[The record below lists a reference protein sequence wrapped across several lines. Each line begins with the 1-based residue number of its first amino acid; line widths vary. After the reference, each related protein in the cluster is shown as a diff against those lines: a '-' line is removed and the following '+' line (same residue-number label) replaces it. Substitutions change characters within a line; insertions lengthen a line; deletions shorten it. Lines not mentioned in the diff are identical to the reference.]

1 MAKRYG
7 CKFCGS
13 WFTNPHAFGG
23 HLNSHK
29 GETSKCKCD
38 RCGSPFESALS
49 LNAHKAHCAVK
60 YVEPI
65 KTSRPDGP
73 FIFCDICKAPF
84 KNVQG
89 LGSHKRVHDS
99 RQDGSGH
106 PPTPKPEA
114 KKYLLTYDGEEIVEI
129 GTEKQI
135 LDRLRVD
142 ADMGELPDLAIVL
155 GFDHLVQL
163 VDGDIALM
171 IKVKLGVAQPVK

>member
-1 MAKRYG
+1 
-7 CKFCGS
+7 
-13 WFTNPHAFGG
+13 
-23 HLNSHK
+23 
-29 GETSKCKCD
+29 
-38 RCGSPFESALS
+38 
-49 LNAHKAHCAVK
+49 
-60 YVEPI
+60 
-65 KTSRPDGP
+65 
-73 FIFCDICKAPF
+73 
-84 KNVQG
+84 VQG

-142 ADMGELPDLAIVL
+142 ADMGELPD
-155 GFDHLVQL
+155 HE
-163 VDGDIALM
+163 GDITIYVLDKMIKAKYDRQ